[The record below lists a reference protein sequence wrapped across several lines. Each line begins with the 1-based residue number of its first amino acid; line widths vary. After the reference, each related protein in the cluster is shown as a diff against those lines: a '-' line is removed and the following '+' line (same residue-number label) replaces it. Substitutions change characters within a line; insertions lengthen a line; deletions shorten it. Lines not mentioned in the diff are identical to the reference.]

1 MHPANFYCQL
11 DYEHVAYPS
20 EVNPKGNIANNG
32 CGVCCTC
39 MVLESLLGIPFSIE
53 EGAKFALECGARA
66 PVGTN
71 YYILAEEMT
80 KRFPLDCIV
89 TEDMEEVAAFL
100 REKKGLVVANTY
112 GDRPDY
118 IGVFSDGGHYVVAAA
133 LEGDQLAVWDPMYKE
148 GSGRYDKPG
157 RAGKVRMDDKT
168 AWADY
173 HILGL
178 DCRER
183 PYFLFSLRK

>member
-1 MHPANFYCQL
+1 MQPKAFYCQL

-39 MVLESLLGIPFSIE
+39 MVLESMLDIPFSIE
-53 EGAKFALECGARA
+53 KGAQFALDCGARA

-80 KRFPLDCIV
+80 KAFPLDCIV
-89 TEDMEEVAAFL
+89 TEDIEEVVAFL
-100 REKKGLVVANTY
+100 RAKKGLVVANTY

-118 IGVFSDGGHYVVAAA
+118 IGVFSDGGHYVVAAD
-133 LEGDQLAVWDPMYKE
+133 LVGEEICVWDPMYKE
-148 GSGRYDKPG
+148 DSGRYDKPG
-157 RAGKVRMDDKT
+157 RAGKVRMEGKA
-168 AWADY
+168 AWAAY
-173 HILGL
+173 RILGL

-183 PYFLFSLRK
+183 PYFLFSKK